1 MQNKSFDKDLFDTY
15 DKMGRDIVKS
25 FVGQWGMIAEDNPD
39 KYGVDLLLYSDAGL
53 VACAEVEVRNSWK
66 TVEFPYED
74 LNVPHRKKK
83 LLENNELDTWF
94 FSINASGSALFFC
107 KGEDVLDSDVKE
119 SRNKYV
125 YKGEHFFKVPLDKLT
140 HVVLCP

>member
-1 MQNKSFDKDLFDTY
+1 MQNKRFDKELFDKY
-15 DKMGRDIVKS
+15 DQMGRDIVKS
-25 FVGQWGMIAEDNPD
+25 FVGQWGMLAEDNPD
-39 KYGVDLLLYSDAGL
+39 RYGVDLLLYAEGKL

-83 LLENNELDTWF
+83 LLENEVDTFF
-94 FSINASGSALFFC
+94 FSINSEGTALFFC
-107 KGEDVLDSDVKE
+107 KAEDVLSSEVKE

-125 YKGEHFFKVPLDKLT
+125 YKGEHFYKVSLDKLT

>member
-1 MQNKSFDKDLFDTY
+1 MQNKRFDKELFDKY

-25 FVGQWGMIAEDNPD
+25 YVGQWGMVAEDNPD
-39 KYGVDLLLYSDAGL
+39 RYGVDLNLYADGKL
-53 VACAEVEVRNSWK
+53 VGVAEVEVRNSWK

-83 LLENNELDTWF
+83 LLENDIDTFF
-94 FSINASGSALFFC
+94 FSINAEGSALFFC
-107 KGEDVLDSDVKE
+107 KAEDVLSSEVKE

-125 YKGEHFFKVPLDKLT
+125 YKGEHFYKVPLDKLT
-140 HVVLCP
+140 HVAL

>member
-1 MQNKSFDKDLFDTY
+1 MQNKRFDKELFDKY

-25 FVGQWGMIAEDNPD
+25 YVGQWGMFAEDNPD
-39 KYGVDLLLYSDAGL
+39 KYGVDLLLYSDKGL

-83 LLENNELDTWF
+83 LLENELDTFF
-94 FSINASGSALFFC
+94 FSINAEGTALFFC
-107 KGEDVLDSDVKE
+107 KAEDVLGSDVKE

-140 HVVLCP
+140 HVKL